1 VSVKDTVGGLALGTI
16 TSGPLTVAAAG
27 AVTVNQT
34 RVAASGPATITTL
47 NGGGLTVTGPQPGGL
62 VSSTSQLNLAGV
74 QGSIALVGGGL
85 VSGNPVTGN
94 GKPIQ
99 VGGTVTTVAG
109 LNTAVDQVN
118 SLPAITGSPY
128 EILVGANITLTKTL
142 SFSRPVSLRGTAATT
157 TLSGTATVV
166 NGVVLG
172 ATASGSRITSLAFSN
187 FGGTAIQLNSV
198 TNAAISAVTVNGI
211 NGATTGIGF
220 GGTSTG
226 TTLRG
231 SQFNSCGNA
240 ISIVAAT
247 GLTVG
252 GTATGQPN
260 TVRSAAKAGVFAS
273 GICTGSSVIKTAFVT
288 TKQPYNV
295 GAARGLTIVN

>member
-1 VSVKDTVGGLALGTI
+1 
-16 TSGPLTVAAAG
+16 
-27 AVTVNQT
+27 
-34 RVAASGPATITTL
+34 
-47 NGGGLTVTGPQPGGL
+47 
-62 VSSTSQLNLAGV
+62 
-74 QGSIALVGGGL
+74 
-85 VSGNPVTGN
+85 
-94 GKPIQ
+94 
-99 VGGTVTTVAG
+99 
-109 LNTAVDQVN
+109 
-118 SLPAITGSPY
+118 
-128 EILVGANITLTKTL
+128 
-142 SFSRPVSLRGTAATT
+142 
-157 TLSGTATVV
+157 
-166 NGVVLG
+166 
-172 ATASGSRITSLAFSN
+172 
-187 FGGTAIQLNSV
+187 
-198 TNAAISAVTVNGI
+198 VNGI

-252 GTATGQPN
+252 GTAAGQPN

-273 GICTGSSVIKTAFVT
+273 GVCTGSSVIKTAFVT